1 MGAKRTAD
9 SASALSR
16 GQELYQRMRADIGL
30 LRLKA
35 GTALIEQELS
45 DRYAASRTPVREALF
60 RLEQDGFVS
69 RQGRQLYV
77 RTFGIAD
84 IEDLYQI
91 REALEK
97 MAVRLCI
104 ERATNKQLDELRDQI
119 DKYESIHRTEAYE
132 IFVDFTNGF
141 HWSMAKLSGNAAL
154 FEQLLNV
161 AEKVNII
168 TAKYME
174 PRTYKDAAVE
184 HMLILQAIYDRDVMV
199 AEAAIRVHIQ
209 QVIKFYKTKGM
220 VNTALVN
227 REPHAQHRLKA

>member
-97 MAVRLCI
+97 WPCAC
-104 ERATNKQLDELRDQI
+104 A
-119 DKYESIHRTEAYE
+119 S
-132 IFVDFTNGF
+132 
-141 HWSMAKLSGNAAL
+141 S
-154 FEQLLNV
+154 
-161 AEKVNII
+161 
-168 TAKYME
+168 E
-174 PRTYKDAAVE
+174 PRT
-184 HMLILQAIYDRDVMV
+184 
-199 AEAAIRVHIQ
+199 
-209 QVIKFYKTKGM
+209 
-220 VNTALVN
+220 NS
-227 REPHAQHRLKA
+227 